1 MKKDAEEAYASV
13 LMEVAKYAAEVRQ
26 GTVDMR
32 LKSKDVFCI
41 ALAGYY
47 LVYNWDANSEKFL
60 LAKAYAIPDRS
71 EIWANEVKNRESMKE
86 VFGLEFPEEEQP
98 KEEAQSEQS
107 SDDDDDELP
116 FGE

>member
-1 MKKDAEEAYASV
+1 MQIPRSSYLQR
-13 LMEVAKYAAEVRQ
+13 LM
-26 GTVDMR
+26 
-32 LKSKDVFCI
+32 L
-41 ALAGYY
+41 
-47 LVYNWDANSEKFL
+47 
-60 LAKAYAIPDRS
+60 IPDRS

-98 KEEAQSEQS
+98 KEEAQPEQS